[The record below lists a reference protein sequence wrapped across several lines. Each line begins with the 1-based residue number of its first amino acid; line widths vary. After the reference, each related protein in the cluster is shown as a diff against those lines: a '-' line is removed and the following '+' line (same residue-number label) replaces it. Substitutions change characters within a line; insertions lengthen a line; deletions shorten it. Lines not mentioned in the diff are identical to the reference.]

1 MATEEDIDTL
11 KLYWDHF
18 FKAETGTYE
27 KSTWLDLFLAEFL
40 IRVNDGANPKE
51 LIKFCPVSGVVTLVG
66 CELLCGIHRV
76 TSSINTHYSV
86 PLPDAALPHLD
97 ARDQPPYT
105 EQKPEEQKVGPTSLF
120 TRINTQSSE
129 QILKKYLLGGVA
141 WRCLVLLK
149 ALGVEGL
156 SCCRQLSSVLIWLFG
171 ELSGA
176 ASDTSVNTK
185 PSPPTPRTPIHQ
197 LFSNRIWSKQKP
209 IGGQTSK
216 VHSAASS
223 ERGSV
228 TGRSRHSTL
237 PKLDSLERTKKR
249 LSKHTDQS
257 SESADSNDD
266 LQILNRSLTIKVCTP
281 NDDFEYFNSTKSS
294 NEYPNDSYYDPFYT
308 PRKAKPKAD
317 DYMNDKHREI
327 INSEITTFQFTLIIT
342 DLLQELCKA
351 ESSLSGSEG
360 SQISMQCINFSLRNL
375 CSLQF
380 TSLPQSQQDNTQEV
394 SRIKVALTELLMVS
408 LDQVLIH
415 SDLCAKLIN
424 NGILPMLLRILED
437 VISKC
442 RQNKLEYQNR
452 KEDKTES
459 ENLLKFVFGIAYSIT
474 AFFHC
479 LLMQCRSVD
488 KLREF
493 TDQFKLYGE
502 CQKGGLL
509 KDCMELMIRIPAEEE
524 EVVVLIKKLIE
535 TVGKLI
541 VGMKRVRAEVV
552 HGAACTRARHKAC
565 RARVARGLH
574 HHHAALGAARA
585 ALPPQPACCVALLY
599 ATLSAL
605 LADDELAAHALLRH
619 KVLKVM
625 LSCGVCCCLE
635 PALLMET
642 VVRLMLTHGSVASL
656 CLRVLEH
663 TVYGELG
670 ASILIPKVTDQLPCS
685 ICEPSEDKREV
696 NKKLCSHGISPIER
710 KSVWS
715 FLYHYNSLLQ
725 LDNHSNVLH
734 ATVSHLLR
742 VTPKCRMEMKYELLF
757 SVIYPTFIV
766 AKHRYIIRME
776 ESAYFLTVSCLNI
789 FASLLN
795 TVSFAEQFIQKGGL
809 SYVLELVSLSEFSNQ
824 CCSILE
830 IAIIVEVFKL
840 MKENSDM
847 TYYREMSTLASVQ
860 MLFKSLAEMTDKC
873 YKIYRLKLP
882 GEKFA
887 ELCDVSKERDMLAFI
902 HPAELRATQHSAP
915 QSINTTYACSENV
928 VEQTIEDHIEIV
940 KNVCTFW
947 RSCANLCL
955 YSPMFRQY
963 VTGEAAFLDSYAL
976 LKLLLHYL
984 CHCDCSPQE
993 MRILIKITEALLTVQ
1008 LSASDV
1014 TSGRSKETSCA
1025 LVRAALCAGGAA
1037 EGGAGLRALCEALI
1051 RVAAARPSRVHV
1063 MPRIAHAKVP
1073 PLLCASGSSSAECSS
1088 SEDSVAG
1095 PYASEHSEPYSSRPD
1110 EGYEADVEVGKLD
1123 VPPLYRTRKLSGSMS
1138 TISSG
1143 MSLPTGELSA
1153 ECGEYSKSG
1162 ELAHPELC
1170 VIVVDILTQLID
1182 KLVGSKEQGGTNG
1195 SSWRLGVGVAR
1206 AWCGRV
1212 GAALARAR
1220 PMHSPLLARLLAP
1233 APARLLAVKDERLED
1248 LQRSIL
1254 ELIHVLGSQSIEPAE
1269 LAAFLKLFTAENP
1282 PLSMLLGALHR
1293 LVSTATYNTPDCILT
1308 FPVDTDNTD
1317 GIQSLAEEL
1326 SYLVVNTTTSQSHHA
1341 ENLAKKFHES
1351 HLRAGIKSCWSC
1363 HAVRVGVEGAG
1374 WAPWLA
1380 GFALVLWLHRQH
1392 ATPDADHWDGT
1403 DEFND
1408 ESSDTEAKQKKSPK
1422 KEASSKPTELSHI
1435 VSVGHESLM
1444 LDTWLDTNTGT
1455 FTFRLTRPE
1464 VGLNRIVSEAR
1475 VTTDMPARQW
1485 TCVALNVKEL
1495 VYKRHIYVQVT
1506 LYVNG
1511 YECEVVTLPVQGI
1524 LVRKVTPTVVLLGHA
1539 CPGGTGAGAYHLAGA
1554 SLYRSAVLTQYTALH
1569 LTAHGP
1575 DHACQVRCESPN
1587 YPLILTP
1594 NVLDSNI
1601 DWDQVFEISTTTL
1614 RELHDNLLLT
1624 FSASAPNIMNLYHQT
1639 VALPTVFAGRVA
1651 SSAGLMSASASG
1663 AASGGAG
1670 SSIPETLF
1678 TTWTAAPVAS
1688 RHRGLTPAI
1697 YMLGGPDVLLYLYA
1711 RVVELEGSAA
1721 EQATALGILLRACR
1735 VDNRL
1740 HSMLYSDAAPDM
1752 LLTVLAAP
1760 ACRVSHHLLKV
1771 ILDEACSSP
1780 LLTICGDSVQ
1790 LAARTD
1796 AVLLQPEL
1804 LVLLANA
1811 WRHLDTEEELTW
1823 ETEQNGGRVTV
1834 RGSAWALALCC
1845 VRALLRDEHP
1855 RRAFNHTQMCR
1866 RALLDHLLRACKV
1879 LLLYIRAVL
1888 HCTRA
1893 APSTTRRCAAARCS
1907 TICCAP
1913 ARYCYCTY
1921 ALCCTAPAPRR
1932 ATTRRCAAARCSTI
1946 CCAPARYCYC
1956 TYALCCTAPAPR
1968 RATTRRCAAARCS
1981 TICCAPAR
1989 YCYCTYALCCTAP
2002 APRLQPHADVPPRA
2016 ARPSA
2021 ARLQGTAT
2029 VHTRC
2034 AALHPR
2040 RAAQPHADV
2049 PPRAA
2054 RPSAARLQ
2062 GTATVHTR
2070 CAALHPRRAF
2080 NHTQMCRRALL
2091 DHLLRACKVLLLYIR
2106 AVLHC
2111 TRAAPSTTRR
2121 CAAAR
2126 CSTICC
2132 APARYCYC
2140 TYALCCTA
2148 PAPRLQPHADVPP
2161 RAARPSAARLQG
2173 TATVHTR
2180 CAALHPRRAA
2190 QPHADVPPRAAR
2202 PSAAR
2207 LQGTATVHTRCAALH
2222 PRRAAQPHA
2231 DVPPRAARPSA
2242 ARLQGTATVHTRCA
2256 ALHPRRAFNHTQMC
2270 RRALL
2275 DHLLR
2280 ACKERFLNSECGPLD
2295 AVGSAA
2301 LVDVVRGLVGAP
2313 PLLCRLAALA
2323 DFLLLMHQ
2331 ASDTFV
2337 THSRANFYFL
2347 LTSETQEMSEFAS
2360 SSTKRRPSKRVRKR
2374 DENRPSVSS
2383 TSTDDVS
2390 NDNSLSS
2397 LKDKAQSRELDD
2409 RIDSSCGSTESTKQ
2423 LKSKINSQIKEGRK
2437 HTVSSTSENSDTPAE
2452 SSGTTEREGS
2462 AADEGTQP
2470 ENKEP
2475 APEALT
2481 DYIVVDADD
2490 VNHTTVEMYTSGIYH
2505 QRRVR
2510 AGAASGWSAC
2520 EGLLLLLRHALALLP
2535 DHEHQQAACGAVCAS
2550 TLVVLCN
2557 QRGARARAA
2566 AVRAL
2571 AALTR
2576 RAAPDA
2582 ARRLLQQHYYIHLA
2596 NQISLYEGSWELASA
2611 CAALLTKCDV
2621 PLEDQL
2627 DDDIWTDVSEE
2638 ALQRSPALLA
2648 LLPCCLADVP
2658 LAHNITLLARRIIDK
2673 ASLKVLNEIALV
2685 EVVVRSIRAVGEMP
2699 DTTFE
2704 GRDLLLED
2712 LFELLNR
2719 VAIKALSSQH
2729 SMQTISELHHLL
2741 TYAEWSGGAGAA
2753 AAARAAQRALFLAQ
2767 LDHLEERLHASYA
2780 TTNRHNYFTTV
2791 LSSAVSLGGEGAA
2804 RAERG
2809 ELAARLLATVSRA
2822 VSFLLAHSPREPL
2835 DDDAQLF
2842 DRLLSTML
2850 LAVSGSN
2857 ASRPKWWVSSSAD
2870 WATPLQELFWWAA
2883 SPAPGAWALQA
2894 ALLRALYHAPAP
2906 VLHVLTPS
2914 DPAHLRKLAVYLLT
2928 ILKHIHAE
2936 AESGTAPV
2944 ELAIT
2949 DWARAWAVGTQAGLS
2964 ERVPSAALA
2973 PEAAA
2978 LLRQDEERWA
2988 RLAHR
2993 TRSVIAKVVWSKE
3006 SLASKVSDSA
3016 MAVTRGVVDAQN
3028 AQRKAF
3034 MEHLRRAHAAQAAAS
3049 QAWQRLIDTYTH
3061 EQAVWH
3067 MPRSYPQS
3075 WQLDATEGPGRV
3087 RVRLRRAHLHVPDKF
3102 LKPQHRHK
3110 AEARNMAGPLRSVV
3124 GSWGALRGGLVARL
3138 QLHETVAYMA
3148 RATRLTAAAEL
3159 DGELLLS
3166 DRSVHFVPDPA
3177 PAAPPRRTH
3186 SLVVPEVQ
3194 AAPQASR
3201 WPLAHIMQVSTRRW
3215 CLQERAVELF
3225 LSSGQAHLLAF
3236 ADTAERAAF
3245 LKALAATQHPPAR
3258 IEPDT
3263 LQDAMTQWRN
3273 GSITNWEYLMRLNG
3287 LGGRSYNDLM
3297 QYPVL
3302 PFVLADYS
3310 SRILDLNDPASFRD
3324 LAKPMAVQ
3332 NKTREQHYINI
3343 YNDLKAA
3350 RREGCS
3356 PLLSRQPHHYA
3367 SLYSNS
3373 GGVLHY
3379 LVRVPPFTELFLNY
3393 QDNNFD
3399 MPDRTFHSLATTWR
3413 LITNDSPTDVKE
3425 LIPELFYLP
3434 ELFHNNEGLNLGT
3447 RQCGAAVDD
3456 VELPPWAGDA
3466 RLFTLIHRQAL
3477 EAAYVT
3483 EHLPHWIDLVFG
3495 YKQTG
3500 QPALDAINVFPA
3512 CTYYGFDPT
3521 ALEEEVDRTA
3531 AAAMVR
3537 TYGQAPRQLL
3547 RAPHP
3552 HAAPDLHHASDQV
3565 STCGQAPRQLLR
3577 APHPHAAPD
3586 LHHASDQVS
3595 TCGQAPRQLLRAPH
3609 PHAAPDL
3616 HHASDQVS
3624 TCGQAP
3630 RQLLRAPHPHAAP
3643 DLHHA
3648 SDQVST
3654 CGQAPRQLLRAPHPH
3669 AAPDLHHASDQ
3680 VSTCGQAPRQL
3691 LRAPHPHAAPDLHHA
3706 SDQVS
3711 TCGQAP
3717 RQLLRAPHPHA
3728 APDLHHAS
3736 DQVSTCGQAPRQL
3749 LRAPHPHAAPDLHHA
3764 SDQVSTCGQAPRQ
3777 LLRAPHPHAAPDLHH
3792 ASDQVSTCGQAP
3804 RQLLRAPHPHAAPDL
3819 HHASDQVPVW
3829 AGVVGAR
3836 WGRWCG
3842 SPELQPPTVV
3852 WRRTCAG
3859 AASLYAL
3866 PHARSVAVAS
3876 RATALIALHD
3886 EAANN
3891 AQNNGQQP
3899 LALVSW
3905 GHSDNI
3911 VRLKR
3916 RRDVRPDL
3924 LFHVC
3929 ALDQITKVVSICAT
3943 GGCPYP
3949 LVVGY
3954 ASGRVSCV
3962 RVRSTAAGARAAA
3975 RGLHAHAAAAAGLHA
3990 CARAGL
3996 LVSASVDGHIVLWDL
4011 HTLSYIRTLPNRD
4024 MLSVT
4029 HVTISETLCDIASV
4043 HDMTSS
4049 NANSDGNGDV
4059 TPDANDVSDNHTEA
4073 YEKDAAYKYK
4083 SLIRVHTVNARF
4095 VGSVKVCERV
4105 TCICYSNAPEGI
4117 SVNAIAAGLATGAVR
4132 LYSSWDLRAL
4142 RLIPAPDTRAPL
4154 LSITF
4159 SSDSQL
4165 LFGCYAGG
4173 VVVAWESAGATRP
4186 APVRIVP
4193 AHALF

>member
-1845 VRALLRDEHP
+1845 VRALLRDE
-1855 RRAFNHTQMCR
+1855 
-1866 RALLDHLLRACKV
+1866 
-1879 LLLYIRAVL
+1879 
-1888 HCTRA
+1888 
-1893 APSTTRRCAAARCS
+1893 
-1907 TICCAP
+1907 
-1913 ARYCYCTY
+1913 
-1921 ALCCTAPAPRR
+1921 
-1932 ATTRRCAAARCSTI
+1932 
-1946 CCAPARYCYC
+1946 
-1956 TYALCCTAPAPR
+1956 
-1968 RATTRRCAAARCS
+1968 
-1981 TICCAPAR
+1981 
-1989 YCYCTYALCCTAP
+1989 
-2002 APRLQPHADVPPRA
+2002 
-2016 ARPSA
+2016 
-2021 ARLQGTAT
+2021 
-2029 VHTRC
+2029 
-2034 AALHPR
+2034 
-2040 RAAQPHADV
+2040 
-2049 PPRAA
+2049 
-2054 RPSAARLQ
+2054 
-2062 GTATVHTR
+2062 
-2070 CAALHPRRAF
+2070 
-2080 NHTQMCRRALL
+2080 
-2091 DHLLRACKVLLLYIR
+2091 
-2106 AVLHC
+2106 
-2111 TRAAPSTTRR
+2111 
-2121 CAAAR
+2121 
-2126 CSTICC
+2126 
-2132 APARYCYC
+2132 
-2140 TYALCCTA
+2140 
-2148 PAPRLQPHADVPP
+2148 
-2161 RAARPSAARLQG
+2161 
-2173 TATVHTR
+2173 
-2180 CAALHPRRAA
+2180 
-2190 QPHADVPPRAAR
+2190 
-2202 PSAAR
+2202 
-2207 LQGTATVHTRCAALH
+2207 
-2222 PRRAAQPHA
+2222 
-2231 DVPPRAARPSA
+2231 
-2242 ARLQGTATVHTRCA
+2242 
-2256 ALHPRRAFNHTQMC
+2256 HPRRAFNHTQMC

>member
-97 ARDQPPYT
+97 ARDQPPCT

-308 PRKAKPKAD
+308 PRKGKPKAD

-437 VISKC
+437 LISKC

-552 HGAACTRARHKAC
+552 HGAACGRARHKAC
-565 RARVARGLH
+565 RGRVARGLH

-642 VVRLMLTHGSVASL
+642 IVRLMLTHGSVASL
-656 CLRVLEH
+656 CLQVLEH

-887 ELCDVSKERDMLAFI
+887 ELCDVSRERDMLAFI

-984 CHCDCSPQE
+984 CHCDCAPQE

-1063 MPRIAHAKVP
+1063 MPRITHAKVP

-1143 MSLPTGELSA
+1143 ISLPSGELSA

-1233 APARLLAVKDERLED
+1233 APARLLAAKDDRLED

-1326 SYLVVNTTTSQSHHA
+1326 SYLVVNSTTSQSHHA

-1380 GFALVLWLHRQH
+1380 GFALVLWLHQQH

-1539 CPGGTGAGAYHLAGA
+1539 CPGGTGAGAYHMAGA

-1678 TTWTAAPVAS
+1678 TTWTAAPLAS

-1771 ILDEACSSP
+1771 ILDEACSSS

-1823 ETEQNGGRVTV
+1823 ETEQNGGRATV

-1845 VRALLRDEHP
+1845 VRALLRDE
-1855 RRAFNHTQMCR
+1855 
-1866 RALLDHLLRACKV
+1866 
-1879 LLLYIRAVL
+1879 
-1888 HCTRA
+1888 
-1893 APSTTRRCAAARCS
+1893 
-1907 TICCAP
+1907 
-1913 ARYCYCTY
+1913 
-1921 ALCCTAPAPRR
+1921 
-1932 ATTRRCAAARCSTI
+1932 
-1946 CCAPARYCYC
+1946 
-1956 TYALCCTAPAPR
+1956 
-1968 RATTRRCAAARCS
+1968 
-1981 TICCAPAR
+1981 
-1989 YCYCTYALCCTAP
+1989 
-2002 APRLQPHADVPPRA
+2002 
-2016 ARPSA
+2016 
-2021 ARLQGTAT
+2021 
-2029 VHTRC
+2029 
-2034 AALHPR
+2034 
-2040 RAAQPHADV
+2040 
-2049 PPRAA
+2049 
-2054 RPSAARLQ
+2054 
-2062 GTATVHTR
+2062 
-2070 CAALHPRRAF
+2070 
-2080 NHTQMCRRALL
+2080 
-2091 DHLLRACKVLLLYIR
+2091 
-2106 AVLHC
+2106 
-2111 TRAAPSTTRR
+2111 
-2121 CAAAR
+2121 
-2126 CSTICC
+2126 
-2132 APARYCYC
+2132 
-2140 TYALCCTA
+2140 
-2148 PAPRLQPHADVPP
+2148 
-2161 RAARPSAARLQG
+2161 
-2173 TATVHTR
+2173 
-2180 CAALHPRRAA
+2180 
-2190 QPHADVPPRAAR
+2190 
-2202 PSAAR
+2202 
-2207 LQGTATVHTRCAALH
+2207 
-2222 PRRAAQPHA
+2222 
-2231 DVPPRAARPSA
+2231 
-2242 ARLQGTATVHTRCA
+2242 
-2256 ALHPRRAFNHTQMC
+2256 HPRRAFNHTQMC

-2475 APEALT
+2475 PPEALT

-2490 VNHTTVEMYTSGIYH
+2490 VNHTTVELYTSGIYH

-2576 RAAPDA
+2576 RAAPDV
-2582 ARRLLQQHYYIHLA
+2582 ARKLLHQHYYIHLA
-2596 NQISLYEGSWELASA
+2596 NQLLNHPISLYEGSWELASA

-2673 ASLKVLNEIALV
+2673 ASLKILNEIALV

-2809 ELAARLLATVSRA
+2809 ELAARHLATVTRA
-2822 VSFLLAHSPREPL
+2822 VSFLLTHSPREPL

-3067 MPRSYPQS
+3067 MSRSYPQS

-3124 GSWGALRGGLVARL
+3124 GSWGAVRGGLVARL

-3159 DGELLLS
+3159 DGELLLT

-3186 SLVVPEVQ
+3186 TLVVPEVQ

-3201 WPLAHIMQVSTRRW
+3201 WPLTHIMQVSTRRW

-3565 STCGQAPRQLLR
+3565 
-3577 APHPHAAPD
+3577 
-3586 LHHASDQVS
+3586 
-3595 TCGQAPRQLLRAPH
+3595 
-3609 PHAAPDL
+3609 
-3616 HHASDQVS
+3616 
-3624 TCGQAP
+3624 
-3630 RQLLRAPHPHAAP
+3630 
-3643 DLHHA
+3643 
-3648 SDQVST
+3648 
-3654 CGQAPRQLLRAPHPH
+3654 
-3669 AAPDLHHASDQ
+3669 
-3680 VSTCGQAPRQL
+3680 
-3691 LRAPHPHAAPDLHHA
+3691 
-3706 SDQVS
+3706 
-3711 TCGQAP
+3711 
-3717 RQLLRAPHPHA
+3717 
-3728 APDLHHAS
+3728 
-3736 DQVSTCGQAPRQL
+3736 
-3749 LRAPHPHAAPDLHHA
+3749 
-3764 SDQVSTCGQAPRQ
+3764 
-3777 LLRAPHPHAAPDLHH
+3777 
-3792 ASDQVSTCGQAP
+3792 
-3804 RQLLRAPHPHAAPDL
+3804 
-3819 HHASDQVPVW
+3819 PVW

-3886 EAANN
+3886 EAASN

-3954 ASGRVSCV
+3954 SSGRVSCV
-3962 RVRSTAAGARAAA
+3962 RVRSTAAGVRVAA

>member
-1 MATEEDIDTL
+1 MCSAIME
-11 KLYWDHF
+11 
-18 FKAETGTYE
+18 
-27 KSTWLDLFLAEFL
+27 S
-40 IRVNDGANPKE
+40 
-51 LIKFCPVSGVVTLVG
+51 
-66 CELLCGIHRV
+66 
-76 TSSINTHYSV
+76 
-86 PLPDAALPHLD
+86 
-97 ARDQPPYT
+97 
-105 EQKPEEQKVGPTSLF
+105 PTSF
-120 TRINTQSSE
+120 
-129 QILKKYLLGGVA
+129 
-141 WRCLVLLK
+141 
-149 ALGVEGL
+149 
-156 SCCRQLSSVLIWLFG
+156 
-171 ELSGA
+171 
-176 ASDTSVNTK
+176 
-185 PSPPTPRTPIHQ
+185 
-197 LFSNRIWSKQKP
+197 
-209 IGGQTSK
+209 
-216 VHSAASS
+216 
-223 ERGSV
+223 
-228 TGRSRHSTL
+228 
-237 PKLDSLERTKKR
+237 
-249 LSKHTDQS
+249 
-257 SESADSNDD
+257 
-266 LQILNRSLTIKVCTP
+266 
-281 NDDFEYFNSTKSS
+281 DFE
-294 NEYPNDSYYDPFYT
+294 
-308 PRKAKPKAD
+308 
-317 DYMNDKHREI
+317 
-327 INSEITTFQFTLIIT
+327 
-342 DLLQELCKA
+342 
-351 ESSLSGSEG
+351 
-360 SQISMQCINFSLRNL
+360 
-375 CSLQF
+375 
-380 TSLPQSQQDNTQEV
+380 
-394 SRIKVALTELLMVS
+394 
-408 LDQVLIH
+408 
-415 SDLCAKLIN
+415 
-424 NGILPMLLRILED
+424 
-437 VISKC
+437 
-442 RQNKLEYQNR
+442 
-452 KEDKTES
+452 
-459 ENLLKFVFGIAYSIT
+459 
-474 AFFHC
+474 
-479 LLMQCRSVD
+479 
-488 KLREF
+488 
-493 TDQFKLYGE
+493 
-502 CQKGGLL
+502 
-509 KDCMELMIRIPAEEE
+509 
-524 EVVVLIKKLIE
+524 
-535 TVGKLI
+535 
-541 VGMKRVRAEVV
+541 
-552 HGAACTRARHKAC
+552 
-565 RARVARGLH
+565 
-574 HHHAALGAARA
+574 
-585 ALPPQPACCVALLY
+585 
-599 ATLSAL
+599 
-605 LADDELAAHALLRH
+605 
-619 KVLKVM
+619 
-625 LSCGVCCCLE
+625 
-635 PALLMET
+635 
-642 VVRLMLTHGSVASL
+642 
-656 CLRVLEH
+656 
-663 TVYGELG
+663 
-670 ASILIPKVTDQLPCS
+670 
-685 ICEPSEDKREV
+685 
-696 NKKLCSHGISPIER
+696 
-710 KSVWS
+710 
-715 FLYHYNSLLQ
+715 
-725 LDNHSNVLH
+725 
-734 ATVSHLLR
+734 
-742 VTPKCRMEMKYELLF
+742 
-757 SVIYPTFIV
+757 
-766 AKHRYIIRME
+766 
-776 ESAYFLTVSCLNI
+776 
-789 FASLLN
+789 
-795 TVSFAEQFIQKGGL
+795 
-809 SYVLELVSLSEFSNQ
+809 
-824 CCSILE
+824 
-830 IAIIVEVFKL
+830 
-840 MKENSDM
+840 
-847 TYYREMSTLASVQ
+847 
-860 MLFKSLAEMTDKC
+860 
-873 YKIYRLKLP
+873 
-882 GEKFA
+882 
-887 ELCDVSKERDMLAFI
+887 
-902 HPAELRATQHSAP
+902 
-915 QSINTTYACSENV
+915 
-928 VEQTIEDHIEIV
+928 
-940 KNVCTFW
+940 
-947 RSCANLCL
+947 
-955 YSPMFRQY
+955 
-963 VTGEAAFLDSYAL
+963 
-976 LKLLLHYL
+976 
-984 CHCDCSPQE
+984 
-993 MRILIKITEALLTVQ
+993 
-1008 LSASDV
+1008 
-1014 TSGRSKETSCA
+1014 
-1025 LVRAALCAGGAA
+1025 
-1037 EGGAGLRALCEALI
+1037 
-1051 RVAAARPSRVHV
+1051 
-1063 MPRIAHAKVP
+1063 
-1073 PLLCASGSSSAECSS
+1073 
-1088 SEDSVAG
+1088 
-1095 PYASEHSEPYSSRPD
+1095 
-1110 EGYEADVEVGKLD
+1110 
-1123 VPPLYRTRKLSGSMS
+1123 
-1138 TISSG
+1138 G

-1212 GAALARAR
+1212 GAALAR
-1220 PMHSPLLARLLAP
+1220 
-1233 APARLLAVKDERLED
+1233 
-1248 LQRSIL
+1248 
-1254 ELIHVLGSQSIEPAE
+1254 SQSIEPAE

-1326 SYLVVNTTTSQSHHA
+1326 SYLVVNSTTSQSHHA

-1380 GFALVLWLHRQH
+1380 GFALVLWLHQQH

-1539 CPGGTGAGAYHLAGA
+1539 CPGGTGAGAYHMAGA

-1678 TTWTAAPVAS
+1678 TTWTATPLAS

-1823 ETEQNGGRVTV
+1823 ETEQNGGRITV

-1845 VRALLRDEHP
+1845 VRALLRDE
-1855 RRAFNHTQMCR
+1855 
-1866 RALLDHLLRACKV
+1866 
-1879 LLLYIRAVL
+1879 
-1888 HCTRA
+1888 
-1893 APSTTRRCAAARCS
+1893 
-1907 TICCAP
+1907 
-1913 ARYCYCTY
+1913 
-1921 ALCCTAPAPRR
+1921 
-1932 ATTRRCAAARCSTI
+1932 
-1946 CCAPARYCYC
+1946 
-1956 TYALCCTAPAPR
+1956 
-1968 RATTRRCAAARCS
+1968 
-1981 TICCAPAR
+1981 
-1989 YCYCTYALCCTAP
+1989 
-2002 APRLQPHADVPPRA
+2002 
-2016 ARPSA
+2016 
-2021 ARLQGTAT
+2021 
-2029 VHTRC
+2029 
-2034 AALHPR
+2034 
-2040 RAAQPHADV
+2040 
-2049 PPRAA
+2049 
-2054 RPSAARLQ
+2054 
-2062 GTATVHTR
+2062 
-2070 CAALHPRRAF
+2070 
-2080 NHTQMCRRALL
+2080 
-2091 DHLLRACKVLLLYIR
+2091 
-2106 AVLHC
+2106 
-2111 TRAAPSTTRR
+2111 
-2121 CAAAR
+2121 
-2126 CSTICC
+2126 
-2132 APARYCYC
+2132 
-2140 TYALCCTA
+2140 
-2148 PAPRLQPHADVPP
+2148 
-2161 RAARPSAARLQG
+2161 
-2173 TATVHTR
+2173 
-2180 CAALHPRRAA
+2180 
-2190 QPHADVPPRAAR
+2190 
-2202 PSAAR
+2202 
-2207 LQGTATVHTRCAALH
+2207 
-2222 PRRAAQPHA
+2222 
-2231 DVPPRAARPSA
+2231 
-2242 ARLQGTATVHTRCA
+2242 
-2256 ALHPRRAFNHTQMC
+2256 HPRRAFNHTQMC

-2475 APEALT
+2475 PPEALT

-2576 RAAPDA
+2576 RAAPDV
-2582 ARRLLQQHYYIHLA
+2582 ARKLLHQHYYIHLA

-2673 ASLKVLNEIALV
+2673 ASLKILNEIALV
-2685 EVVVRSIRAVGEMP
+2685 EV
-2699 DTTFE
+2699 
-2704 GRDLLLED
+2704 
-2712 LFELLNR
+2712 
-2719 VAIKALSSQH
+2719 
-2729 SMQTISELHHLL
+2729 
-2741 TYAEWSGGAGAA
+2741 
-2753 AAARAAQRALFLAQ
+2753 

-2809 ELAARLLATVSRA
+2809 ELAARHLATVSRA
-2822 VSFLLAHSPREPL
+2822 VSFLLTHSPREPL

-2936 AESGTAPV
+2936 AESGTAAV

-3067 MPRSYPQS
+3067 MSRSYPQS

-3110 AEARNMAGPLRSVV
+3110 AEARNLSGPLRSVV
-3124 GSWGALRGGLVARL
+3124 GSWGAVRGGLVARL

-3159 DGELLLS
+3159 DGELLLT

-3186 SLVVPEVQ
+3186 TLVVPEVQ

-3201 WPLAHIMQVSTRRW
+3201 WPLTHIMQVTSPYY
-3215 CLQERAVELF
+3215 
-3225 LSSGQAHLLAF
+3225 LL
-3236 ADTAERAAF
+3236 
-3245 LKALAATQHPPAR
+3245 
-3258 IEPDT
+3258 
-3263 LQDAMTQWRN
+3263 W
-3273 GSITNWEYLMRLNG
+3273 LMC
-3287 LGGRSYNDLM
+3287 
-3297 QYPVL
+3297 
-3302 PFVLADYS
+3302 
-3310 SRILDLNDPASFRD
+3310 I
-3324 LAKPMAVQ
+3324 
-3332 NKTREQHYINI
+3332 HI
-3343 YNDLKAA
+3343 Y
-3350 RREGCS
+3350 
-3356 PLLSRQPHHYA
+3356 
-3367 SLYSNS
+3367 
-3373 GGVLHY
+3373 
-3379 LVRVPPFTELFLNY
+3379 T
-3393 QDNNFD
+3393 
-3399 MPDRTFHSLATTWR
+3399 
-3413 LITNDSPTDVKE
+3413 
-3425 LIPELFYLP
+3425 
-3434 ELFHNNEGLNLGT
+3434 
-3447 RQCGAAVDD
+3447 
-3456 VELPPWAGDA
+3456 
-3466 RLFTLIHRQAL
+3466 
-3477 EAAYVT
+3477 
-3483 EHLPHWIDLVFG
+3483 
-3495 YKQTG
+3495 
-3500 QPALDAINVFPA
+3500 
-3512 CTYYGFDPT
+3512 
-3521 ALEEEVDRTA
+3521 
-3531 AAAMVR
+3531 
-3537 TYGQAPRQLL
+3537 
-3547 RAPHP
+3547 
-3552 HAAPDLHHASDQV
+3552 
-3565 STCGQAPRQLLR
+3565 
-3577 APHPHAAPD
+3577 
-3586 LHHASDQVS
+3586 
-3595 TCGQAPRQLLRAPH
+3595 
-3609 PHAAPDL
+3609 
-3616 HHASDQVS
+3616 
-3624 TCGQAP
+3624 
-3630 RQLLRAPHPHAAP
+3630 
-3643 DLHHA
+3643 
-3648 SDQVST
+3648 
-3654 CGQAPRQLLRAPHPH
+3654 
-3669 AAPDLHHASDQ
+3669 
-3680 VSTCGQAPRQL
+3680 
-3691 LRAPHPHAAPDLHHA
+3691 
-3706 SDQVS
+3706 
-3711 TCGQAP
+3711 
-3717 RQLLRAPHPHA
+3717 
-3728 APDLHHAS
+3728 
-3736 DQVSTCGQAPRQL
+3736 
-3749 LRAPHPHAAPDLHHA
+3749 
-3764 SDQVSTCGQAPRQ
+3764 
-3777 LLRAPHPHAAPDLHH
+3777 
-3792 ASDQVSTCGQAP
+3792 
-3804 RQLLRAPHPHAAPDL
+3804 
-3819 HHASDQVPVW
+3819 
-3829 AGVVGAR
+3829 
-3836 WGRWCG
+3836 
-3842 SPELQPPTVV
+3842 
-3852 WRRTCAG
+3852 
-3859 AASLYAL
+3859 
-3866 PHARSVAVAS
+3866 
-3876 RATALIALHD
+3876 
-3886 EAANN
+3886 
-3891 AQNNGQQP
+3891 
-3899 LALVSW
+3899 
-3905 GHSDNI
+3905 
-3911 VRLKR
+3911 
-3916 RRDVRPDL
+3916 
-3924 LFHVC
+3924 
-3929 ALDQITKVVSICAT
+3929 
-3943 GGCPYP
+3943 
-3949 LVVGY
+3949 
-3954 ASGRVSCV
+3954 
-3962 RVRSTAAGARAAA
+3962 
-3975 RGLHAHAAAAAGLHA
+3975 
-3990 CARAGL
+3990 
-3996 LVSASVDGHIVLWDL
+3996 
-4011 HTLSYIRTLPNRD
+4011 
-4024 MLSVT
+4024 
-4029 HVTISETLCDIASV
+4029 
-4043 HDMTSS
+4043 
-4049 NANSDGNGDV
+4049 
-4059 TPDANDVSDNHTEA
+4059 
-4073 YEKDAAYKYK
+4073 
-4083 SLIRVHTVNARF
+4083 
-4095 VGSVKVCERV
+4095 
-4105 TCICYSNAPEGI
+4105 
-4117 SVNAIAAGLATGAVR
+4117 
-4132 LYSSWDLRAL
+4132 
-4142 RLIPAPDTRAPL
+4142 
-4154 LSITF
+4154 
-4159 SSDSQL
+4159 
-4165 LFGCYAGG
+4165 
-4173 VVVAWESAGATRP
+4173 
-4186 APVRIVP
+4186 
-4193 AHALF
+4193 